1 MTTTKIFPLMVLIS
15 FLVGFFLGEDTLGG
29 GESDYLYHQKYFL
42 NFYED
47 FFNTIKNY
55 GMDQVNEGVRNSP
68 VFYIIFSF
76 FLKIGF
82 EVIHLKGLNL
92 LILIPLIFFFNKC
105 IDIKYKN
112 VSLDIKLYFFSILLL
127 SPTVRTL
134 LIWPYPFLWALTLFM
149 VSLFFY
155 LRFKNETEDRIKIK
169 SAYYNIIFL
178 SLAAYFTPNY
188 AVFSIYFFYRYF
200 LEYGISK
207 KILSIF
213 LLNFIIA
220 IPAIYFLFSKNFYLF
235 NINVYEIDSYVKYNL
250 SNKIIIITTI
260 TFLFFLPLLPKLNK
274 FKLLFFRKNYF
285 SWHFLLILI
294 FAFVNIFYFNFS
306 KGAGGGIFFHLSNIL
321 FDNYILIYFVFLIS
335 LVFYYILDLYNSNN
349 ILIFFLLILYNI
361 QFTIYYKYFD
371 PLIFVLILFLIEFK
385 SVCEIQLEKI
395 YKRYIIF
402 YIIFLSLNFTKGY
415 IVY

>member
-1 MTTTKIFPLMVLIS
+1 MTTKKIFPLIVLIS
-15 FLVGFFLGEDTLGG
+15 FLIGYLLGEDTLGG
-29 GESDYLYHQKYFL
+29 GENDYLYHQRYFL
-42 NFYED
+42 DFYED

-55 GMDQVNEGVRNSP
+55 GMDQVNNGVRNSP
-68 VFYIIFSF
+68 VFYIIFSL

-82 EVIHLKGLNL
+82 EISHLKGLNL
-92 LILIPLIFFFNKC
+92 LILIPLVFFFNKC

-112 VSLDIKLYFFSILLL
+112 ISLNIKLYFFSILLL

-155 LRFKNETEDRIKIK
+155 LRFKNETEDKIKIK

-178 SLAAYFTPNY
+178 ALAAYFTPNY

-207 KILSIF
+207 KVLSIF
-213 LLNFIIA
+213 LLNFVIA
-220 IPAIYFLFSKNFYLF
+220 MPAIYFLFSKNFYLF
-235 NINVYEIDSYVKYNL
+235 NSNVYGDDFSLKYNI
-250 SNKIIIITTI
+250 SNKIIIVTTI
-260 TFLFFLPLLPKLNK
+260 TFLFFLPLLPKLKK
-274 FKLLFFRKNYF
+274 FKLLFSRKNYF
-285 SWHFLLILI
+285 SWSFLLILI

-321 FDNYILIYFVFLIS
+321 FDNYILIYVVFLVS
-335 LVFYYILDLYNSNN
+335 LMFYYILDLYNFNN
-349 ILIFFLLILYNI
+349 ILIFFLLILYNM
-361 QFTIYYKYFD
+361 QFSIYYKYFD
-371 PLIFVLILFLIEFK
+371 PLIFFLILFIIKFK
-385 SVCEIQLEKI
+385 SVHEIQLEKI
-395 YKRYIIF
+395 YKKYVIF

-415 IVY
+415 IIY

>member
-1 MTTTKIFPLMVLIS
+1 MTTNKIFPLMVLIS
-15 FLVGFFLGEDTLGG
+15 FLIGFFLGEDTLGG

-55 GMDQVNEGVRNSP
+55 GMDQINEGVRNSP

-105 IDIKYKN
+105 IDVKYKN
-112 VSLDIKLYFFSILLL
+112 ISLDIKLYFFSILLL

-178 SLAAYFTPNY
+178 ALAAYFTPNY
-188 AVFSIYFFYRYF
+188 AVFSIYFF
-200 LEYGISK
+200 L
-207 KILSIF
+207 
-213 LLNFIIA
+213 
-220 IPAIYFLFSKNFYLF
+220 
-235 NINVYEIDSYVKYNL
+235 
-250 SNKIIIITTI
+250 
-260 TFLFFLPLLPKLNK
+260 
-274 FKLLFFRKNYF
+274 
-285 SWHFLLILI
+285 
-294 FAFVNIFYFNFS
+294 
-306 KGAGGGIFFHLSNIL
+306 
-321 FDNYILIYFVFLIS
+321 
-335 LVFYYILDLYNSNN
+335 
-349 ILIFFLLILYNI
+349 
-361 QFTIYYKYFD
+361 
-371 PLIFVLILFLIEFK
+371 
-385 SVCEIQLEKI
+385 
-395 YKRYIIF
+395 
-402 YIIFLSLNFTKGY
+402 
-415 IVY
+415 